1 MAYLSLFISA
11 FTSAT
16 LLPGSSEALF
26 LLLLAQESYSTGVLI
41 LTAGTG
47 NSLGGMTNWVLGL
60 LIRNG
65 LFKSKKYAVEDSAS
79 KDSDSK
85 KTASKGSAFKG
96 SDCKDM
102 SFKERQHIRAE
113 QWFQKYGSPA
123 LLFSFL
129 PIIGDPL
136 CLVAGFIKIH
146 WLKALLFISIG
157 KFFRYY
163 ALSYFPT

>member
-26 LLLLAQESYSTGVLI
+26 LFLLAQESYNSGFLI

-65 LFKSKKYAVEDSAS
+65 LFKSKKINA
-79 KDSDSK
+79 KDSDLKS
-85 KTASKGSAFKG
+85 SG
-96 SDCKDM
+96 
-102 SFKERQHIRAE
+102 FKERQHIIAE

-123 LLFSFL
+123 LLFSFM

-136 CLVAGFIKIH
+136 CVVAGFIRIH
-146 WLKALLFISIG
+146 WLKALLFISLG
-157 KFFRYY
+157 KFFRYF
-163 ALSYFPT
+163 ALSYIVL

>member
-26 LLLLAQESYSTGVLI
+26 LYLLAQESYSTGLLI
-41 LTAGTG
+41 LTAGIA
-47 NSLGGMTNWVLGL
+47 NSLGGMTNWVLGF

-65 LFKSKKYAVEDSAS
+65 LFKSKKYAVD
-79 KDSDSK
+79 DSDSK
-85 KTASKGSAFKG
+85 HSGSKGSGFQGSGFKNMG
-96 SDCKDM
+96 
-102 SFKERQHIRAE
+102 FKERQHIRAE

-129 PIIGDPL
+129 PVIGDPL

-163 ALSYFPT
+163 ALSHLG

>member
-26 LLLLAQESYSTGVLI
+26 LFLLAQESYNSGFLI
-41 LTAGTG
+41 LTAGTA
-47 NSLGGMTNWVLGL
+47 NSLGGMTNWVLGI

-65 LFKSKKYAVEDSAS
+65 LFKSKKIDA
-79 KDSDSK
+79 KDSDLTS
-85 KTASKGSAFKG
+85 SG
-96 SDCKDM
+96 
-102 SFKERQHIRAE
+102 FKEKHHIIAE

-136 CLVAGFIKIH
+136 CVVAGFIRIH

>member
-1 MAYLSLFISA
+1 MAYFSLFISA

-26 LLLLAQESYSTGVLI
+26 LFLLAQESYNTGFLI
-41 LTAGTG
+41 LIAGTA
-47 NSLGGMTNWVLGL
+47 NSLGGMTNWVLGI

-65 LFKSKKYAVEDSAS
+65 LFKSKKYIADDSVS
-79 KDSDSK
+79 KE
-85 KTASKGSAFKG
+85 TGFKG
-96 SDCKDM
+96 PD
-102 SFKERQHIRAE
+102 FKEKHHIIAE

-136 CLVAGFIKIH
+136 CVVAGFIRIH